1 MAICFTQ
8 ETVLF
13 FKQAIARA
21 KSHLSFLLAGALTT
35 CAATC
40 GHHAV
45 ASNATV
51 AGNTAC
57 NAGPF
62 ESSLSLAAMPATEA
76 RAYWLSSKLIRWP
89 GLTANGKVKLYI
101 SRTGQLKLNKGAKPD
116 GFDEIAAL
124 TETDAALDSGIA
136 KRFTYIGPGKVYE
149 LAHAS
154 LQQLRSLQQSQV
166 MIVAEDS
173 EGQIIDY
180 TGLQIAGALDDLY
193 KTAAN
198 LNDYGSKISKAT
210 MTNEVQTQFRVWAPT
225 AQRVS
230 ICLYPDGKTKSTSML
245 PMHPDANT
253 GNWDASIK
261 VDLSGKYYTYLIDVY
276 IPGRGLVR
284 NRVTDPY
291 SISLTTDSKR
301 SYIADLSSSKLKP
314 QGWDEQKSNT
324 KVKSQTDMQVYELHV
339 RDFSI
344 NDATVRPAWRG
355 KYLAFSEAHSNGMK
369 HLQALSVAGMTDI
382 HLLPV
387 FDFATVSEAN
397 CQTPIIR
404 GKADGEDQQKIATQF
419 ADKDCY
425 NWGYEPYHY
434 NAPEGS
440 YATDASDGAK
450 RILEF
455 RKMVMAL
462 HNAGLRVGMDVVYN
476 HTAGAGQTPYSVLD
490 RIVPG
495 YYQRL
500 NQLGQIERSTCCDNT
515 ATENTMMAK
524 LMSDSVLLWAQ
535 HYKIDSFRFDLM
547 EHQPR
552 QAMEDMQARLLQETG
567 RQIQFLGEGWNF
579 GEIADGKRFVQAS
592 QLSLN
597 GSGIGSFSDRA
608 RDAIRGG
615 GHGDTGEGI
624 VKNQGYI
631 NGLVYMPNA
640 LADKTRPQQ
649 DLLRAADMLRLG
661 LAGSVRSFSMQ
672 SFDGKFRQLQ
682 DIDYA
687 GQPAGYASQPGE
699 VVNYVENHDNQTL
712 FDINVYRLPLETS
725 SADRARIQT
734 LALATTAFSQGV
746 AYYHAGVDILR
757 SKSMDSNSYNSGDW
771 FNRLDW
777 SYGDNYFATGLPPE
791 KDNVQ
796 FFPYIKEAL
805 KHPNIKPVRAD
816 IAYSRDQFRDLLQI
830 RASSS
835 LFRLSTASD
844 IAQRLHFYNT
854 GPAQNPLLI
863 AAHLDGRQL
872 TGANF
877 GSLMY
882 FINISP
888 QTQSIIID
896 EQSQRSYQLHPTHLL
911 AQAADKRVAAEAK
924 YESISGRF
932 TIPARSAV
940 VFVGQ

>member
-1 MAICFTQ
+1 M
-8 ETVLF
+8 F
-13 FKQAIARA
+13 FEQAIAHA
-21 KSHLSFLLAGALTT
+21 KSRLSFLLACVLAT

-40 GHHAV
+40 GSHAV
-45 ASNATV
+45 ASDAPDTDL
-51 AGNTAC
+51 AAC

-62 ESSLSLAAMPATEA
+62 ESILSPAAMPATDA

-89 GLTANGKVKLYI
+89 GLAADSKVRLYI
-101 SRTGQLKLNKGAKPD
+101 SRTGQLKLSKGTKPS
-116 GFDEIAAL
+116 GFDEVAAL
-124 TETDAALDSGIA
+124 TESDTALDSSIA
-136 KRFTYIGPGKVYE
+136 KRFAYIGPGKVYE
-149 LAHAS
+149 LAHAG
-154 LQQLRSLQQSQV
+154 LQQLRSLQQSQA
-166 MIVAEDS
+166 MIVTEDN
-173 EGQIIDY
+173 EGRVIDY

-193 KTAAN
+193 KTAGN
-198 LNDYGSKISKAT
+198 LNDYGASIRKAAVANKT
-210 MTNEVQTQFRVWAPT
+210 QTQFRVWAPT

-230 ICLYPDGKTKSTSML
+230 ICLYPDGKAKSTSIL
-245 PMHPDANT
+245 PMQSDTDT
-253 GNWDASIK
+253 GNWQTSAG

-276 IPGRGLVR
+276 VPGRGLVR

-301 SYIADLSSSKLKP
+301 SYIADLSSSRLKP
-314 QGWDEQKSNT
+314 LGWDEQTPNT
-324 KVKSQTDMQVYELHV
+324 KVKNQTDMQVYELHV

-355 KYLAFSEAHSNGMK
+355 KYLAFSETNSNGMR
-369 HLQALSVAGMTDI
+369 HLQALSAAGMTDI

-387 FDFATVSEAN
+387 FDFATVVEAG
-397 CQTPIIR
+397 CQTPVIK
-404 GKADGEDQQKIATQF
+404 GKADGEEQQKIATQY

-440 YATDASDGAK
+440 YATDASDGAR
-450 RILEF
+450 RIMEF

-476 HTAGAGQTPYSVLD
+476 HTAGAGQTAYSVLD

-500 NQLGQIERSTCCDNT
+500 NQLGKIERSTCCDNT
-515 ATENTMMAK
+515 ATENAMMAK

-547 EHQPR
+547 GHQPR
-552 QAMEDMQARLLQETG
+552 QVMEDMQARLLRETG

-615 GHGDTGEGI
+615 GHGDAGEGI

-631 NGLVYMPNA
+631 NGLFYMPNA
-640 LADKTRPQQ
+640 LADKARPQQ

-661 LAGSVRSFSMQ
+661 LAGSVRNFSMQ
-672 SFDGKFRQLQ
+672 TFDGKTRQLQ

-712 FDINVYRLPLETS
+712 FDINAYRLPLDTS
-725 SADRARIQT
+725 SADRARIQA

-757 SKSMDSNSYNSGDW
+757 SKSMDSNSFNSGDW

-791 KDNVQ
+791 KDNAQ
-796 FFPYIKEAL
+796 FYPYIKAAL
-805 KHPNIKPVRAD
+805 KQTNIKPTRAD

-854 GPAQNPLLI
+854 GPTQNPLLI
-863 AAHLDGRQL
+863 AAHLDGKQL
-872 TGANF
+872 AGANF
-877 GSLMY
+877 ASIMY
-882 FINISP
+882 FINISS
-888 QTQSIIID
+888 QTQSLTID
-896 EQSQRSYQLHPTHLL
+896 GQSQRSYQLHPTHLL
-911 AQAADKRVAAEAK
+911 TQAADKRVAAEAK

-932 TIPARSAV
+932 TIPALSAV

>member
-1 MAICFTQ
+1 M
-8 ETVLF
+8 F
-13 FKQAIARA
+13 FEQTTARA
-21 KSHLSFLLAGALTT
+21 KSCGSFLMACVLTT
-35 CAATC
+35 CATTC
-40 GHHAV
+40 GSHAV
-45 ASNATV
+45 ASNAPD
-51 AGNTAC
+51 AGLAAC

-62 ESSLSLAAMPATEA
+62 ESTLSPAAMPTTDA
-76 RAYWLSSKLIRWP
+76 RAYWLSNKLIRWP
-89 GLTANGKVKLYI
+89 GRATDNKVRLYI
-101 SRTGQLKLNKGAKPD
+101 SRTGQLKLSKGNKPS
-116 GFDEIAAL
+116 GFDEVIAL
-124 TETDAALDSGIA
+124 TGSDATLDTDIA
-136 KRFTYIGPGKVYE
+136 KRFTYTEPGKVYE
-149 LAHAS
+149 LAHIS

-166 MIVAEDS
+166 IIVAEDN
-173 EGQIIDY
+173 EGRVIDY

-193 KTAAN
+193 KTAGS
-198 LNDYGSKISKAT
+198 LNDYGANIRKAAV
-210 MTNEVQTQFRVWAPT
+210 TNKTQTRFRVWAPT

-230 ICLYPDGKTKSTSML
+230 ICLYPDGKAKSTSIL
-245 PMHPDANT
+245 PMQSDADTGSWNT
-253 GNWDASIK
+253 SVK
-261 VDLSGKYYTYLIDVY
+261 VDLSGKYYTYLVDVY
-276 IPGRGLVR
+276 VPGRGLVR

-301 SYIADLSSSKLKP
+301 SYIADLTSSKLKP
-314 QGWDEQKSNT
+314 LGWDEQTPNT
-324 KVKSQTDMQVYELHV
+324 KVKNQTDMQVYELHV

-355 KYLAFSEAHSNGMK
+355 KYLAFSEANSNGMR
-369 HLQALSVAGMTDI
+369 HLQALSAAGMTDI

-387 FDFATVSEAN
+387 FDFATVPEAG
-397 CQTPIIR
+397 CQTPMIK
-404 GKADGEDQQKIATQF
+404 GQADGEEQQKIATQY

-440 YATDASDGAK
+440 YAADASNGAK
-450 RILEF
+450 RIMEF

-476 HTAGAGQTPYSVLD
+476 HTAGAGQTAYSVLD

-500 NQLGQIERSTCCDNT
+500 NQFGQIERSTCCDNT
-515 ATENTMMAK
+515 ATENLMMAK
-524 LMSDSVLLWAQ
+524 LMSDSVLLWTQ

-547 EHQPR
+547 GHQPR
-552 QAMEDMQARLLQETG
+552 QVMEDMQARLLRETG

-615 GHGDTGEGI
+615 GHGDAGEGI

-631 NGLVYMPNA
+631 NGLVYMPNT
-640 LADKTRPQQ
+640 LADKARPQQ

-661 LAGSVRSFSMQ
+661 LAGSVRNFSMQ
-672 SFDGKFRQLQ
+672 TFDGKTRQLQ

-712 FDINVYRLPLETS
+712 FDINAYRLPLDTS
-725 SADRARIQT
+725 SADRARIQA

-757 SKSMDSNSYNSGDW
+757 SKSMDSNSFNSGDW

-791 KDNVQ
+791 KDNAQ
-796 FFPYIKEAL
+796 FYPYIKEAL
-805 KHPNIKPVRAD
+805 KQANIKPTRAD

-844 IAQRLHFYNT
+844 IAQRLQFYNT
-854 GPAQNPLLI
+854 GPEQNPLLI

-872 TGANF
+872 AGANF
-877 GSLMY
+877 DSVMY
-882 FINISP
+882 FINISSQP
-888 QTQSIIID
+888 QSLTIDGQSK
-896 EQSQRSYQLHPTHLL
+896 RSYQLHPTHLL
-911 AQAADKRVAAEAK
+911 TQAADKRVAAEAK

-932 TIPARSAV
+932 TIPALSAV